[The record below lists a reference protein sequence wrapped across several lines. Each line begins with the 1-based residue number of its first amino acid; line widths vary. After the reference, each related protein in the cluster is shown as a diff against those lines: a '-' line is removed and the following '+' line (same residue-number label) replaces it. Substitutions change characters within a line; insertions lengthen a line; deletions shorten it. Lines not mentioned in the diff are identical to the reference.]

1 MVNLRSFME
10 SRRVDDPTDPLFN
23 EYFALLKKKS
33 KDLVTNN
40 EVVMFEGRDG
50 PVLRW
55 ASGNTM
61 GKRAGALAPGTHLQ
75 LNLGHGSIGTVQQ
88 KGNYKRTNAYKAL
101 MEYLIPAT
109 DDPEVYGGLSW
120 LLHEGFKQVEGGD
133 VYVDAVCPTDGTRFK
148 VRAYKKGDSKA
159 LQTILE
165 QVLERPAQR
174 QEINVQ
180 GGLFHQHINEPLKES
195 TIEVY
200 TISPD
205 EQREREER
213 RLLGG
218 GE

>member
-1 MVNLRSFME
+1 ME
-10 SRRVDDPTDPLFN
+10 SRRIDDPTDPLFS
-23 EYFALLKKKS
+23 EYFALLNKKN

-40 EVVMFEGRDG
+40 EVMMYEGREG

-55 ASGNTM
+55 TSTNS
-61 GKRAGALAPGTHLQ
+61 KKHRAGALVPGTYLQ
-75 LNLGHGSIGTVQQ
+75 KNANHGDIGKNQH

-133 VYVDAVCPTDGTRFK
+133 VYVDAICPTDGTHFK
-148 VRAYKKGDSKA
+148 VKAYKKGDSKA
-159 LQTILE
+159 LQTLLE

-180 GGLFHQHINEPLKES
+180 GGLFMEHINTPLAEN

-205 EQREREER
+205 EAREREDR
-213 RLLGG
+213 RLLSA
-218 GE
+218 GEE

>member
-1 MVNLRSFME
+1 ME
-10 SRRVDDPTDPLFN
+10 TRRVDDPTDPLFN
-23 EYFALLKKKS
+23 EYFGMLNKKS
-33 KDLVTNN
+33 KDLVTNK
-40 EVVMFEGRDG
+40 EVIMYIGRDG

-55 ASGNTM
+55 GPENTK
-61 GKRAGALAPGTHLQ
+61 KRHPGALAPGTHLQ
-75 LNLGHGSIGTVQQ
+75 VNPAHGNVGKDAA

-133 VYVDAVCPTDGTRFK
+133 VYVDAICPTDGTHFK
-148 VRAYKKGDSKA
+148 VKAYKKGDSKA
-159 LQTILE
+159 LQTLLE

-180 GGLFHQHINEPLKES
+180 GNLFHQHINEPLQENS
-195 TIEVY
+195 IEVY

-213 RLLGG
+213 RLLSS

>member
-1 MVNLRSFME
+1 ME
-10 SRRVDDPTDPLFN
+10 TRRVDDPADPLFS
-23 EYFALLKKKS
+23 EYFGMLNKKS
-33 KDLVTNN
+33 KDLVTNK
-40 EVVMFEGRDG
+40 EVIMYVGRDG

-55 ASGNTM
+55 GADNTL
-61 GKRAGALAPGTHLQ
+61 KKHPGALAPGTHLQ
-75 LNLGHGSIGTVQQ
+75 LNPNHGNVGGHAA

-133 VYVDAVCPTDGTRFK
+133 VYVDAICPQDGYRFK
-148 VRAYKKGDSKA
+148 VKAFKKGDSKA
-159 LQTILE
+159 LATLLE

-174 QEINVQ
+174 QEVNIQ
-180 GGLFHQHINEPLKES
+180 GNLYHQHINEPLNEN

-200 TISPD
+200 TISPE

-213 RLLGG
+213 RLLNS

>member
-1 MVNLRSFME
+1 ME
-10 SRRVDDPTDPLFN
+10 SRRVDDPADPLFN
-23 EYFALLKKKS
+23 EYFDMLKKKN
-33 KDLVTNN
+33 KELVTNN
-40 EVVMFEGRDG
+40 EITMWVGRDG

-55 ASGNTM
+55 AATNTM
-61 GKRAGALAPGTHLQ
+61 KKKPGSLVPGTGLQLAPNQANVGVT
-75 LNLGHGSIGTVQQ
+75 GR
-88 KGNYKRTNAYKAL
+88 KGDYKRTSAYKNL

-133 VYVDAVCPTDGTRFK
+133 IYVDAVCPVDGTSFK
-148 VRAYKKGDSKA
+148 VKAYKKGDSKA
-159 LQTILE
+159 LQTLLE

-180 GGLFHQHINEPLKES
+180 GGLFHQHINERLEEN

-205 EQREREER
+205 EAREREER